1 MEIVMKTKF
10 ISLLSVVSLLC
21 FSSYGYTE
29 DITFDDMTVTA
40 TRSER
45 SSLEL
50 PVSINIK
57 SADEVAVDK
66 ASTQR
71 ELLNSIAGVRL
82 TQTGSTIGH
91 TTSIRLP
98 NNTNPYYLF
107 LQDSIPIQ
115 SSGFFNHNGLAYTN
129 FSSAGAVEVFKGAGT
144 ALYGSDA
151 VGGIINVRSSK
162 PMDNLGAKFSAE
174 LGRDAFQRF
183 EIEAGVEIDEHA
195 AISAN
200 MSHAKADVWREHSE
214 YERDELSINYVN
226 DLNDENQLK
235 IGFNVNSSESEMTS
249 VIEGFR
255 RYRDE
260 PTYLGQ
266 QVERSIAAGIDPIRE
281 FDYAR
286 LNIELN
292 HIVSD
297 TLEVNAIAYIRNNRN
312 RYSATWEPNVAF
324 NDGKENSY
332 GLLLKADVDLGRLH
346 TITGLDVEYTQ
357 ATREYEQKFDYTP
370 SGWGSTV
377 AAGKIYDYEVDYKA
391 LAPYIRVELA
401 ISPKIK
407 LGAGLRYDIN
417 SFEYTNKLTDGQYA
431 ASTYSR
437 ASSDNDPTF
446 NHLSPKLDL
455 TYQISGQQSVY
466 GRYANGFRVPQ
477 ASRLYSLRTN
487 NIDFSLDEEVTDTF
501 EIGYKYRNATHE
513 FTTAVYS
520 LVIDDTIVR
529 RENAL
534 RERYFVNGSKT
545 LHRGIEFSLASKLSD
560 EVTTKVA
567 YSFSQHEF
575 DGDDVYGDNEQ
586 RQAPENTANT
596 RLIYT
601 PRQVKG
607 LTTLFEWEHVG
618 SQWLDDANTTRYA
631 GHDVANIKMRYELNN
646 NIVMFARVNNI
657 TDRLYAESAEIA
669 YGTQRYTP
677 APPRQAFVGF
687 EYKL

>member
-1 MEIVMKTKF
+1 MNIILTSAL
-10 ISLLSVVSLLC
+10 SLMSLLC
-21 FSSYGYTE
+21 FASFSYAE

-50 PVSINIK
+50 PASIDIK
-57 SADEVAVDK
+57 SASEVEVDK

-82 TQTGSTIGH
+82 TQTGSTVGH

-98 NNTNPYYLF
+98 QSTNPYYLF

-151 VGGIINVRSSK
+151 VGGIINVRSSN
-162 PMDNLGAKFSAE
+162 PMDNLGTKLSAE
-174 LGRDAFQRF
+174 SGRDDFQRF
-183 EIEAGVEIDEHA
+183 EIGTAIEIDEHA

-200 MSHAKADVWREHSE
+200 ISHAKSDVWREHSK

-235 IGFNVNSSESEMTS
+235 IGLSINSSESEMTS
-249 VIEGFR
+249 AINGFR

-260 PTYLGQ
+260 PSYIGQ
-266 QVERSIAAGIDPIRE
+266 NVERTISAGVEPIRK
-281 FDYAR
+281 FDYSR
-286 LNIELN
+286 LNFELN

-297 TLEVNAIAYIRNNRN
+297 MLEVNTIAYIRNNRN
-312 RYSATWEPNVAF
+312 RYNATWEANAPS
-324 NDGKENSY
+324 NDSEENSY
-332 GLLLKADVDLGRLH
+332 GLLLKADIDTGRVQ

-357 ATREYEQKFDYTP
+357 ASTEFEQGFDYTP

-391 LAPYIRVELA
+391 IAPYIRVELA
-401 ISPKIK
+401 ITPKIK

-437 ASSDNDPTF
+437 ASSDIDPTF

-455 TYQISGQQSVY
+455 TYQISSQQSVY

-501 EIGYKYRNATHE
+501 EVGYKYRKGGHE
-513 FTTAVYS
+513 FTTAIYS

-529 RENAL
+529 RENAFG
-534 RERYFVNGSKT
+534 ERYFVNGSKT
-545 LHRGIEFSLASKLSD
+545 LHRGLEFSLASKLSD
-560 EVTTKVA
+560 EVTTKLA

-586 RQAPENTANT
+586 QQAPENTANA

-601 PRQVKG
+601 PNQLSG
-607 LTTLFEWEHVG
+607 LTTMFEWEHVG
-618 SQWLDDANTTRYA
+618 SYWLDDANTARYA
-631 GHDVANIKMRYELNN
+631 GHDVGNIKMRYRLDKNFT
-646 NIVMFARVNNI
+646 IFARVNNI
-657 TDRLYAESAEIA
+657 TDRLYAESAELA
-669 YGTQRYTP
+669 YGSERYTP